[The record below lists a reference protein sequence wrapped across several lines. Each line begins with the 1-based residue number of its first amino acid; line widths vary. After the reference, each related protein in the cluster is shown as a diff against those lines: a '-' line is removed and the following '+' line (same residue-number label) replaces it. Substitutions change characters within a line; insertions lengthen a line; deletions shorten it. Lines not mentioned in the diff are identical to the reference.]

1 MIHRLPVFPSP
12 LFLQQEVG
20 MQKAVSLFGGVAL
33 SLVLA
38 SGVSAASFQENM
50 AKCLVKNA
58 NTKDAATVML
68 QCTASGGK
76 LDGCAVLSDS
86 APGKGFDKAALCV
99 AEAMPMGDKSGE
111 VKIPM
116 RFPGGA

>member
-1 MIHRLPVFPSP
+1 MHKLKTVI
-12 LFLQQEVG
+12 
-20 MQKAVSLFGGVAL
+20 GGLGL
-33 SLVLA
+33 SLVFVGA
-38 SGVSAASFQENM
+38 SNAASFQESM
-50 AKCLVKNA
+50 AKCLTKNA
-58 NTKDAATVML
+58 NTKDAAVVML
-68 QCTASGGK
+68 QCTAGGGK
-76 LDGCAVLSDS
+76 LAGCSVVSDS

>member
-1 MIHRLPVFPSP
+1 
-12 LFLQQEVG
+12 
-20 MQKAVSLFGGVAL
+20 MQKAVSLFAGVAL
-33 SLVLA
+33 SFALA
-38 SGVSAASFQENM
+38 GASNAASFQEAM

-58 NTKDAATVML
+58 NTKDSATVML
-68 QCTASGGK
+68 QCTAAGGK
-76 LDGCAVLSDS
+76 LSSCSVVSDS

-99 AEAMPMGDKSGE
+99 ADAMPMGDKTGD

>member
-1 MIHRLPVFPSP
+1 
-12 LFLQQEVG
+12 
-20 MQKAVSLFGGVAL
+20 MQKAIPLFTGIAL
-33 SLVLA
+33 SFALA
-38 SGVSAASFQENM
+38 GASNAASFQENM
-50 AKCLVKNA
+50 AKCLLKNA

-68 QCTASGGK
+68 QCTAAGGK
-76 LDGCAVLSDS
+76 VSGCTVLSDS

-99 AEAMPMGDKSGE
+99 AAVMPMGDKTGD